1 MWHVSSRSGVAT
13 LRTAIHLLLTFL
25 TYLTTLPFHD
35 VYRGTVSLLRPRYR
49 RAEYCDERV
58 RVSLCVSVCLSARE
72 HISGI
77 AGPNVTQ
84 LCTVPVDVARFSLC
98 GCDTLCTSVTLADSL
113 F

>member
-58 RVSLCVSVCLSARE
+58 RVSLCVSVCLPAS
-72 HISGI
+72 ISPESRVQTS
-77 AGPNVTQ
+77 PNCVQ
-84 LCTVPVDVARFSLC
+84 YL
-98 GCDTLCTSVTLADSL
+98 
-113 F
+113 